1 MSLLVA
7 PVIST
12 NTDTTISLE
21 TAQLMKPRPPSIL
34 MCSIAEF
41 NKRHQQYRD
50 SVMRDVLNSNL
61 EEELDETLLW
71 IEHPHHRGKPFE
83 ALVIYPCHSIEDSQ
97 SEQIHLSH

>member
-1 MSLLVA
+1 MLIHIA

-21 TAQLMKPRPPSIL
+21 VAQLMKPRPPSIL
-34 MCSIAEF
+34 MCSISEF
-41 NKRHQQYRD
+41 NKRHQRYRD

-71 IEHPHHRGKPFE
+71 IEHPHRRGTPFE
-83 ALVIYPCHSIEDSQ
+83 ALVIYPCLSINDSQ
-97 SEQIHLSH
+97 NEQKNRL